1 MATARLFVAIEVPGD
16 VLEVLRDIQEQT
28 RVNLGAAAGLVRWT
42 RPEGIH
48 ITVQFLGE
56 MPDTQIARIQGALKQ
71 AAASAAPFR
80 LEVGGLG
87 AFPNMRRP
95 RVLWLGLSGD
105 TDAALLLG
113 EKVQSSLAALGYKAD
128 KPFSPHMT
136 LGRIREG
143 TRQEELAP
151 LTRVLSLTDNIITT
165 PASFSV
171 GALSLMQ
178 STLQTGGS
186 VYNRLAHLPLEGQ

>member
-1 MATARLFVAIEVPGD
+1 MATARLFVAIEVPEDVRD
-16 VLEVLRDIQEQT
+16 VLRAIQEQT

-42 RPEGIH
+42 RSEGIH

-56 MPDTQIARIQGALKQ
+56 VPDTQIAPIQ
-71 AAASAAPFR
+71 AALGQAVASASPFT
-80 LEVGGLG
+80 LQVGGLG

-128 KPFSPHMT
+128 NPFSPHMT

-143 TRQEELAP
+143 AHQEELAP
-151 LTRVLSLTDNIITT
+151 LTRVLSLTDTIVT
-165 PASFSV
+165 ASTSFPV
-171 GALSLMQ
+171 DALSLMQ
-178 STLQTGGS
+178 STLQAGGS
-186 VYNRLAHLPLEGQ
+186 VYNRLAHLPLGGQ